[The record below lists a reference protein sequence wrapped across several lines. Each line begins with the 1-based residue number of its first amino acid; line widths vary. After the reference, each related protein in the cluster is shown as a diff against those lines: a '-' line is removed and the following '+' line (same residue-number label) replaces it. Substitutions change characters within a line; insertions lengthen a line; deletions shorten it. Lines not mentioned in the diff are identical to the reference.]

1 MITALLLAAAALLFA
16 NPEHL
21 KAIREAVR
29 KKAAA
34 ATLQPRYML
43 AVGLVIGA
51 RQPAARDAIRVYL
64 EEQVGTAGGPVTPEQ
79 RAKWV
84 AALRDIGREATDAA
98 R

>member
-1 MITALLLAAAALLFA
+1 
-16 NPEHL
+16 
-21 KAIREAVR
+21 VS
-29 KKAAA
+29 
-34 ATLQPRYML
+34 
-43 AVGLVIGA
+43 IGA